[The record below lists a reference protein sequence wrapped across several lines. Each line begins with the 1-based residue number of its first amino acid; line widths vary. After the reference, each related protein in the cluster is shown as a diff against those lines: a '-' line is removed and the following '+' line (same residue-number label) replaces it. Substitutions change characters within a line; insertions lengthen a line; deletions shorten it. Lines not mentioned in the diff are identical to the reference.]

1 MDNIKLF
8 FKLYFNPAAALSDI
22 MDSGSLMFAAVAVLL
37 VSMAFFATVNTKLDE
52 VYRIRTFSEF
62 YSPNYE
68 EMSDD
73 AAVEKARFNQATTTF
88 NEEMARRPKIP
99 VVGDSFFKLFSFEST
114 KFYQPLI
121 LLSVF
126 YIPVVILLMCIFGG
140 IGSFGLV
147 ARRDYGTLAVCTLNA
162 WAAAHLPFAIV
173 GILLYSQP
181 ANPQIYLAIWAA
193 SGLIFGLLM
202 IFVIRTV
209 FGANYGTAIL
219 VVGIAWLS
227 LSAGMFIFRFASP
240 WMFSPFL
247 LFYAVIY
254 FGGYLGG
261 EARGFGNAFRQ
272 KQNFKRFLHNA
283 TVNPNDADAHVQLGI
298 IYLQRRQESK
308 AVEHLNKAV
317 EIDKNE
323 IDANY
328 ELGKIA
334 RSNGDLQ
341 TALDHFTV
349 VVEQNDKYALSEI
362 WREIGVTYFSANMLA
377 EARDALEKYVERR
390 SVDAEGLYHLGKV
403 LKAQG
408 ETDRASEMFAEAVAS
423 AKASPNYRRNNTRQW
438 GKLAQKEI

>member
-8 FKLYFNPAAALSDI
+8 FKLYFSPAAALSDM

-73 AAVEKARFNQATTTF
+73 AAVEKARFSQATTTF

-99 VVGDSFFKLFSFEST
+99 VVGDNFFKLFSFEST

-140 IGSFGLV
+140 IGSFGIV

-162 WAAAHLPFAIV
+162 WAAAHLPFAIA

-181 ANPQIYLAIWAA
+181 VNPQIYLAIWAI

-202 IFVIRTV
+202 IFVLRTV

-227 LSAGMFIFRFASP
+227 LSAGMFIFRFVSP

-349 VVEQNDKYALSEI
+349 VVEQNDKYVLSEI

-377 EARDALEKYVERR
+377 EARDALEKYVVRR
-390 SVDAEGLYHLGKV
+390 SADAEGLYHLGRV

-423 AKASPNYRRNNTRQW
+423 AKASPNYRGNNTRQW